1 MAQQVR
7 QFDRHIESVTA
18 ALEVLDCFLESPR
31 LTVKEIVDLT
41 GMTRNRVTRILGT
54 LSYKGYVMEGTE
66 NGIFTPG
73 PRLRSLGKVFEAAD
87 NLVVLVRPALR
98 ELALTTGESTT
109 FYIREGLERVVL
121 AREEG
126 TDAIRFSVSAGQ
138 RMELH
143 TGAAGKVLLAYAPKV
158 ERDIIMTEAI
168 PKVRTLLNK
177 EIETICEQ
185 GYSISKGERNPDA
198 FAIAAPVFERPD
210 RIIGA
215 LSLAGPLSRLSNTET
230 EKGYISEIL
239 QAAAT
244 LSLRF
249 SSESTA

>member
-7 QFDRHIESVTA
+7 QFDRHIEAVTA
-18 ALEVLDCFLESPR
+18 ALDVLNCFLESPR
-31 LTVKEIVDLT
+31 LSVKDIVELT

-54 LSYKGYVMEGTE
+54 LSHKGYVMGGAESGQ
-66 NGIFTPG
+66 FTPG
-73 PRLRSLGKVFEAAD
+73 PRLRSLGKVFEAID

-98 ELALTTGESTT
+98 ELALRTGESTT

-126 TDAIRFSVSAGQ
+126 TNAIRFSVSVGQ
-138 RMELH
+138 RMELQ

-158 ERDIIMTEAI
+158 ERGIIIAEAL
-168 PKVRTLLNK
+168 PKVRTLLER
-177 EIETICEQ
+177 EIESVYEQ

-198 FAIAAPVFERPD
+198 FAIAAPVLERSD

-215 LSLAGPLSRLSNTET
+215 ISLAGPLSRLSNVAT
-230 EKGYISEIL
+230 EKEYIGQIL
-239 QAAAT
+239 LAAT
-244 LSLRF
+244 KLSSQL
-249 SSESTA
+249 SSEFEV